1 MFFLTHKESKDMS
14 TEEVLTELQT
24 QLMGN
29 PVAASLFGY
38 KAGESYDSHF
48 GRVGAMSVILYVV
61 AYVVALKE
69 RLLEQ
74 WKEEVRGVADSTR
87 YGTEAWWKAVAK
99 AWREGEQTEV
109 VDGAVGYAHEAT
121 AATVTPVA
129 YAAVTANG
137 RMLTLKVAADDGG
150 TPTALT
156 ETQVGQLQGY
166 VNAVKPLGI
175 AVRCV
180 SGEAN
185 PIAIF
190 GESTIT
196 YNPEVS
202 QSAVD
207 RAVREAIDRHCA
219 EIEFGGTL
227 YVGRL
232 VAAIMQA
239 EGVIDCHIDTITICN
254 GADPGSAEE
263 SRIGVS
269 VQPYNGYCRLD
280 AAKTRINYVAYQN
293 A

>member
-1 MFFLTHKESKDMS
+1 MN
-14 TEEVLTELQT
+14 TEEVLSELQN
-24 QLMGN
+24 QLMSN
-29 PVAASLFGY
+29 PVAAALFGY
-38 KAGESYDSHF
+38 NVGDSYDSHF
-48 GRVGAMSVILYVV
+48 SRIGAMSAIIYVV

-69 RLLEQ
+69 RLLDQ
-74 WKEEVRGVADSTR
+74 WKEEVRAVADSTR

-99 AWREGEQTEV
+99 AWREGEQTV
-109 VDGAVGYAHEAT
+109 VVGGAVGYATEPT

-137 RMLTLKVAADDGG
+137 RMLTLKVAADNGG
-150 TPTALT
+150 SPTALSA
-156 ETQVGQLQGY
+156 TQLAQLQGY

-180 SGEAN
+180 SGPAN
-185 PIAIF
+185 PIAIY
-190 GESTIT
+190 GDSTIT

-202 QSAVD
+202 QSAVQA
-207 RAVREAIDRHCA
+207 AVQEAINRHCA

-232 VAAIMQA
+232 AAAIMQA
-239 EGVIDCHIDTITICN
+239 EGVIDCHIDTISINNTANPATAAATPI
-254 GADPGSAEE
+254 E
-263 SRIGVS
+263 VS

-280 AAKTRINYVAYQN
+280 TDATRINYQAYQN